1 VSTVCVVDDDPSV
14 LRLLGRALRD
24 GGMMVDLL
32 DCGQALVR
40 MVVARQYDLILL
52 DLALP
57 DLDGAE
63 LLETLRS
70 DHPDIQVM
78 VVSAHDDSARR
89 VRCLDGG
96 AIDFVGKPF
105 DLSELL
111 ARVRAHLRP
120 RQDPSPA
127 EYVRSGE
134 ATLDVLRREVILP
147 DRTIPLPP
155 REYMLLRHLMG
166 KSGRVC
172 TRDELLREVWG
183 YNFQAD
189 SNVVDKYV
197 SRLRTKLPG
206 RLIQT
211 VPHVGYSFSA
221 A

>member
-1 VSTVCVVDDDPSV
+1 
-14 LRLLGRALRD
+14 GRALRD
-24 GGMMVDLL
+24 GGMMVDLP

-120 RQDPSPA
+120 RQETSQA
-127 EYVRSGE
+127 EYVRNGQ

-147 DRTIPLPP
+147 
-155 REYMLLRHLMG
+155 
-166 KSGRVC
+166 
-172 TRDELLREVWG
+172 
-183 YNFQAD
+183 
-189 SNVVDKYV
+189 
-197 SRLRTKLPG
+197 
-206 RLIQT
+206 
-211 VPHVGYSFSA
+211 
-221 A
+221 

>member
-14 LRLLGRALRD
+14 LRLLGRALQD

-40 MVVARQYDLILL
+40 MAVARRYDLILL

-70 DHPDIQVM
+70 DHPDIRVM
-78 VVSAHDDSARR
+78 VVSAQDDAARR

-120 RQDPSPA
+120 GTRRARWSTC
-127 EYVRSGE
+127 
-134 ATLDVLRREVILP
+134 ATAR
-147 DRTIPLPP
+147 PP
-155 REYMLLRHLMG
+155 WT
-166 KSGRVC
+166 C
-172 TRDELLREVWG
+172 C
-183 YNFQAD
+183 
-189 SNVVDKYV
+189 
-197 SRLRTKLPG
+197 
-206 RLIQT
+206 
-211 VPHVGYSFSA
+211 A
-221 A
+221 AR